1 MNVYANKS
9 VLIDNWYEDKY
20 GTIPSKNESNWN
32 STYQRDYHERVL
44 PTRDNSVMRNIRER
58 SLGMPINLFR
68 EHGVHNAYNKNMSS
82 LYDLNCMAA
91 YNPPLYRRYNSRSGL
106 WKPEQNFTAN
116 YGPGRNELLKK
127 KQTTWNSVINEF
139 IPSTEYQC
147 SYTTR

>member
-20 GTIPSKNESNWN
+20 GTFPSKNEGNWN
-32 STYQRDYHERVL
+32 STYQRDYREHVL
-44 PTRDNSVMRNIRER
+44 PIRDNRVMRNIRER
-58 SLGMPINLFR
+58 SLGMPIDLFR
-68 EHGVHNAYNKNMSS
+68 EHGVHNSYNKNMSS

-116 YGPGRNELLKK
+116 YGPGRSDLLKK
-127 KQTTWNSVINEF
+127 KQTTWNSIINEF